1 MLLLKLSDAAI
12 KKGMCSSL
20 HIAASTCTMD
30 ISNSKIDEQGS
41 PRTGREWSA
50 PTITQQFL
58 STLRG
63 Q

>member
-12 KKGMCSSL
+12 RKGMCSSL

-50 PTITQQFL
+50 PTITQ
-58 STLRG
+58 
-63 Q
+63 